1 METIKQFWAGKWHD
15 LIYFLNVILM
25 ATWRTDMWKAK
36 EETETSLETNM
47 VIQVRE
53 NVSLD

>member
-25 ATWRTDMWKAK
+25 ATWRTEMWKAK